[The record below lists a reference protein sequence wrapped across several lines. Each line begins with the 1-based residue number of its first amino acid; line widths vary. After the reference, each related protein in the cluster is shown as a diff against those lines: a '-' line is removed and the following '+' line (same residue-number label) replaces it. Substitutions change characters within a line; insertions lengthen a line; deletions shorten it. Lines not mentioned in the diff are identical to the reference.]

1 MGWSAPPLAVQS
13 LGGLEGLA
21 VASAVVLAAVH
32 VVVARFCVPEGDPR
46 TRLLSV
52 AGGVSVAYV
61 FVHILPELQAG
72 AATVEEQTALVSSV
86 FERHIYLVALL
97 GFVVFFGLERFVQH
111 EGAQAEPGQGAGVFW
126 VHVGSFAA
134 YNALIGYLLIHR
146 DEPGVASLLIFAA
159 AMALHFLVNDVGL
172 QQHHRETYTHRGR
185 WVLAGGVL
193 AGTAV
198 GLLVDIGEVLLAS
211 LFAFL
216 AGGIVLNTIKEEL
229 PEERESHFWAFAFG
243 AAAYSA
249 LLFFA

>member
-1 MGWSAPPLAVQS
+1 MGSAGPPFVAGLS
-13 LGGLEGLA
+13 WGLEGLA
-21 VASAVVLAAVH
+21 VALSVVLAAVH
-32 VVVARFCVPEGDPR
+32 VVVARFCITEGGPR
-46 TRLLSV
+46 TRFLSV

-72 AATVEEQTALVSSV
+72 ATTLEEQTAVVSAV

-97 GFVVFFGLERFVQH
+97 GFVVFYGLERFVQH
-111 EGAQAEPGQGAGVFW
+111 EGAGVNPDEAVAVFW
-126 VHVGSFAA
+126 LHVGSFAA
-134 YNALIGYLLIHR
+134 YNALVGYLLVHR
-146 DEPGVASLLIFAA
+146 EEPGVVSLLVFAT

-172 QQHHRETYTHRGR
+172 QHHREPYASRGR

-198 GLLVDIGEVLLAS
+198 GVLVDVGDVLLAA

-229 PEERESHFWAFAFG
+229 PEERDSHFWSFALG

-249 LLFFA
+249 VLFFA